1 MRDATRAIVSNYLR
15 NCWWLEKHD
24 LIQEA
29 ELAKLEAARYWK
41 PGGAPLEAYLARV
54 VANHLC
60 YYVARCRCP
69 VYAPTNR
76 IGAMYETQPCAISA
90 ARNIPAS
97 GQPPVEHMDRA
108 RMAEL
113 VRRALAVIALGDL
126 AAEVLLAERKPAEVA
141 AARGVPVQK
150 VYRATRDARR
160 ALREDEGLRAF
171 VEE

>member
-1 MRDATRAIVSNYLR
+1 MKDATRAIVSNYLR
-15 NCWWLEKHD
+15 NRWWLEKQD

-29 ELAKLEAARYWK
+29 ELAKLEATRYWR
-41 PGGAPLEAYLARV
+41 PGGAPLEAYLARAM
-54 VANHLC
+54 ANHLC

-76 IGAMYETQPCAISA
+76 IGALYEAQGCAETA

-97 GQPPVEHMDRA
+97 GQPAIERMDRA

-113 VRRALAVIALGDL
+113 VRNALAVMALGDL

-141 AARGVPVQK
+141 AARGVPVRK

-171 VEE
+171 VED

>member
-1 MRDATRAIVSNYLR
+1 MKDATRAIVSNYLR
-15 NCWWLEKHD
+15 NRWWLEKQD

-29 ELAKLEAARYWK
+29 ELAKLEATRYWK
-41 PGGAPLEAYLARV
+41 PGGAPLEAYQARV
-54 VANHLC
+54 MANHLC
-60 YYVARCRCP
+60 YYVALRRSP

-76 IGAMYETQPCAISA
+76 IGALYEAQGCGVAA
-90 ARNIPAS
+90 ARNVPAP
-97 GQPPVEHMDRA
+97 GQPAVECMDRA
-108 RMAEL
+108 HMAEL
-113 VRRALAVIALGDL
+113 VRRALALMALGDL